1 MAEYLIQD
9 STLEDI
15 ADAIRAKTGGSSAM
29 TPAEMVTEIGTIQ
42 TGIIPTGTKQIGIA
56 QNGTTT
62 EDVTNYANA
71 EITVNV
77 PPDISAALRDLGFTI
92 VSDTIITGTRSNGN
106 TSGVFSDTGA
116 SAANGQGLIVVALDT
131 PTMNQAVIR
140 LEGISN
146 GTSCAVRRYPNDVR
160 NGTSTNVNGFLQ
172 NGIRYRAIIYTP

>member
-9 STLEDI
+9 TTLGDI

-42 TGIIPTGTKQIGIA
+42 TGIIPTGTKQISIA

-77 PPDISAALRDLGFTI
+77 PPDISAALQALGFTI

-106 TSGVFSDTGA
+106 TSGVFSDTGTT
-116 SAANGQGLIVVALDT
+116 NGQGLIVVALDT
-131 PTMNQAVIR
+131 PTVNQAVIR
-140 LEGISN
+140 LEGN
-146 GTSCAVRRYPNDVR
+146 GNSQSCAVYRYPHDVKH
-160 NGTSTNVNGFLQ
+160 GIGTNVNGFLQ